1 MPQRSEDA
9 RASIVGAAWR
19 LADRRDVTQLLAG
32 VSFRDVARELGIS
45 ASTISYHFSGP
56 ADLAW
61 AMLDALVDGI
71 DLEPLRVLTAVLR
84 AEEIPTDVASL
95 VRAAS
100 QADWDVLATEDS
112 AAFER
117 RLMRALAATGG
128 HGDGRVIAARLRD
141 DIWGRYLSALT
152 DLIDVI
158 CDRSD
163 RHFAEPVTSQEMAR
177 MSTAMVERLLHQW
190 MVDPDGVRDDLAA
203 DGMVAIYSALLRPNH
218 QRVHVDEL
226 EASMRRR
233 DEADPELAE
242 RLQWIRNVAVAAAD
256 LFTRPPLEVSLTEIA
271 EVAGVS
277 VRLVGD
283 RFRSP
288 MEVAAISTYRHLPVL
303 SAAFDRRVEIDVEL
317 GLVDALCELVRLAR
331 AEPNTWGA
339 LAIERPRSAFRGAAD
354 GVHLAVPLDAVV
366 ETSVEAMG
374 LGLGEVE
381 RIDLSR
387 LVVDTVLSYS
397 LTRPG
402 AAPAAVAELALRLL
416 PDRRADPLGPPP
428 PSD

>member
-1 MPQRSEDA
+1 MTQRSEDA
-9 RASIVGAAWR
+9 RASIISAAWR
-19 LADRRDVTQLLAG
+19 LADERDVSQLLAG

-45 ASTISYHFSGP
+45 ASTVSYHFSGP
-56 ADLAW
+56 SDLAW
-61 AMLDALVDGI
+61 AMLDSLVDDI
-71 DLEPLRVLTAVLR
+71 DLEPLRVLTGVLR
-84 AEEIPTDVASL
+84 AEEVPTDVASL
-95 VRAAS
+95 VRQAA

-141 DIWGRYLSALT
+141 DIWGRYVSALT

-158 CDRSD
+158 CSRAE

-203 DGMVAIYSALLRPNH
+203 DGMVALYAALLRPNH

-233 DEADPELAE
+233 DEADPEVAE
-242 RLQWIRNVAVAAAD
+242 RLQWSREVAVAAAD
-256 LFTRPPLEVSLTEIA
+256 LFIRPPVEVSLTEIA

-277 VRLVGD
+277 VRSVGE
-283 RFRSP
+283 RFRSSVQ
-288 MEVAAISTYRHLPVL
+288 VAAISTYRHLPEL
-303 SAAFDRRVEIDVEL
+303 RAAFERRVEIDVEL

-331 AEPNTWGA
+331 SEPNTWGS
-339 LAIERPRSAFRGAAD
+339 LSIERPRSAFRGAED
-354 GVHLAVPLDAVV
+354 GIHLAVPLDAIV
-366 ETSVEAMG
+366 ETSVAAMG
-374 LGLGEVE
+374 LGLSEGE
-381 RIDLSR
+381 RTDLSR
-387 LVVDTVLSYS
+387 LIVDTVLSYS
-397 LTRPG
+397 LTRPA

-416 PDRRADPLGPPP
+416 PDRRVDSLGPAQRL
-428 PSD
+428 D

>member
-1 MPQRSEDA
+1 VPQRSEDA
-9 RASIVGAAWR
+9 RASIVAAAWR
-19 LADRRDVTQLLAG
+19 LADRRDVSQLLAG
-32 VSFRDVARELGIS
+32 VSFRDIARELGIS
-45 ASTISYHFSGP
+45 ASTVSYHFAGP
-56 ADLAW
+56 SDLAW
-61 AMLDALVDGI
+61 AMLDSLEDDI
-71 DLEPLRVLTAVLR
+71 DLEPLRVLTEVLR
-84 AEEIPTDVASL
+84 AEEVPSDVASL
-95 VRAAS
+95 VRQAT
-100 QADWDVLATEDS
+100 QADWEVLATEES

-128 HGDGRVIAARLRD
+128 HADGRGIADRLRD
-141 DIWGRYLSALT
+141 RIWCRYISSLT
-152 DLIDVI
+152 ELIDVI
-158 CDRSD
+158 CERSG

-190 MVDPDGVRDDLAA
+190 MVDPEGVRNDLAA

-242 RLQWIRNVAVAAAD
+242 RLQWIRDVD
-256 LFTRPPLEVSLTEIA
+256 LVTLPPLEVSLTEIA

-277 VRLVGD
+277 VRLVGE

-288 MEVAAISTYRHLPVL
+288 VEVAAVSTYRHLPAI

-331 AEPNTWGA
+331 AEPSTWGA
-339 LAIERPRSAFRGAAD
+339 LAIERPRSAFRGSAD

-374 LGLGEVE
+374 LGLGELE

-402 AAPAAVAELALRLL
+402 AAPATVAELALRLL
-416 PDRRADPLGPPP
+416 PDRRADARPPT
-428 PSD
+428 SATD